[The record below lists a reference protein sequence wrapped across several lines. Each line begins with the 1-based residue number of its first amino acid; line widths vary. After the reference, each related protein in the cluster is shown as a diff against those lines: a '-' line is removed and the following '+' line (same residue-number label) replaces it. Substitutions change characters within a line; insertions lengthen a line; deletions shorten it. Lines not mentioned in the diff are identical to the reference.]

1 MTATTPADETPAPRK
16 RARAAAVWTLV
27 GVAAFIILLD
37 QLTKHFALEELTGG
51 GPVRILGGVVYLSLI
66 RNSGAAFSLGS
77 GYTWVFPLVTIVVL
91 TWISWM
97 ALKLRS
103 LPWAIALGLV
113 AGGALGNFTDRLFRA
128 PGPFMGHVVDM
139 ISLFAP
145 YGEKFAVFNIA
156 DSSLTCGVIL
166 AIFLEFSGRQRD
178 GTRIPI
184 RNQAKVK
191 AGAGNDP
198 AAGPDGGG
206 GKDEAGS
213 GDK

>member
-27 GVAAFIILLD
+27 GVAALIILID
-37 QLTKHFALEELTGG
+37 QLTKHFALDELTGR

-91 TWISWM
+91 GWITWM

-166 AIFLEFSGRQRD
+166 AIILEFSGRQRD

-184 RNQAKVK
+184 RKQAKVK
-191 AGAGNDP
+191 AGAGSDP
-198 AAGPDGGG
+198 GPGPDSG